1 MEMTMFEK
9 FGEFDTADELNAKAK
24 ELKDAGKEKE
34 LTELAL
40 ENGLDKEDAEDYWDD
55 CADTLVTTLQAA
67 VGKLRME
74 EKALELSGVLSDW
87 CEELI
92 ETCAA
97 DRVFAQAVRK
107 KGKDLAGYIALT
119 ADTGYKNRCIVK
131 QEIVNKTVEV
141 KKVIKA
147 HEFSIGIPDK
157 RTRWELAR
165 KYYLGEEATV

>member
-1 MEMTMFEK
+1 MFEK
-9 FGEFDTADELNAKAK
+9 FGEFDSAEELNAKAK
-24 ELKDAGKEKE
+24 ELKDAGKEAE

-40 ENGLDKEDAEDYWDD
+40 ENGLDAEDAGDYWDD
-55 CADTLVTTLQAA
+55 CADTLATTLQAA

-97 DRVFAQAVRK
+97 DRAFAQAVRK
-107 KGKDLAGYIALT
+107 KGKDLAGYIALL
-119 ADTGYKNRCIVK
+119 ADTGYKNRCVVK

-141 KKVIKA
+141 KGVIGN

-157 RTRWELAR
+157 ATRRKLAR
-165 KYYLGEEATV
+165 QYYLGEEATV